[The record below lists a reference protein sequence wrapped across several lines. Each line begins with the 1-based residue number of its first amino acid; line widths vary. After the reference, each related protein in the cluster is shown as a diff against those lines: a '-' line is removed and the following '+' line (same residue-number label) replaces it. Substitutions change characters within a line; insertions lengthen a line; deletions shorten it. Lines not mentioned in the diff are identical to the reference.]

1 MTDDC
6 GKAVG
11 HVRHESLRPKVQHE
25 PEHDGG
31 NENCGSCL
39 AEIVLHLIPYIDGYR
54 AAVRRLIL
62 GQLNQQGVLG
72 AVILSM
78 DMYDKRHQDCHAQAD
93 DIEGVGHYQS
103 PVRKKHFRK

>member
-1 MTDDC
+1 M
-6 GKAVG
+6 G
-11 HVRHESLRPKVQHE
+11 HVGHESLRPKVQHE

-31 NENCGSCL
+31 NENCGSGL

-54 AAVRRLIL
+54 TAVRRFIL
-62 GQLNQQGVLG
+62 RQLNQQGVLG

-93 DIEGVGHYQS
+93 DIEGVGHNQG
-103 PVRKKHFRK
+103 PVRKEHFRK